1 MPMIKLTHDAE
12 ASATYVYFSTSEV
25 HNTITLHD
33 ADVMI
38 NLDLDADGNAVGL
51 EVIDFR
57 GETS

>member
-1 MPMIKLTHDAE
+1 MIKLTHDAE

-38 NLDLDADGNAVGL
+38 NLDLDADGDAVGV
-51 EVIDFR
+51 EIVKFR
-57 GETS
+57 GHAS

>member
-1 MPMIKLTHDAE
+1 MLSFTYDAE
-12 ASATYVYFSTSEV
+12 ASATYMYFSNNKI

-38 NLDLDADGNAVGL
+38 NLDLDVDGNAVGI

-57 GETS
+57 GVTP